1 MDQTVWIGAGA
12 GLIAGAVAVLLV
24 VLVTNRQRKNAG
36 RDLLDL
42 ARKEAD
48 RLKKSAINEGREEWA
63 QQEKKRKEALKSRE
77 RKLTQKERQLKSR
90 ETEIRAQGKAAQET
104 EMQLKLKEK
113 LLDHKEE
120 EQATLKKELKE
131 LVEQERARIESL
143 ASLSME
149 EARQRLMDMARET
162 YESEAATI
170 AAEIKGNARENA
182 GRLARE
188 IITTAVEKH
197 AAETASETTIKE
209 VAIPNNRIKGMVIG
223 REGRNIKC
231 FEAVSGCKMIV
242 DETPDT
248 ILISSFDPVR
258 REVARVALESLIR
271 SRNFSPRT
279 VQEAMKKAAN
289 KVENQ
294 MREAATRVLKDL
306 KLKVHPTLLSML
318 GRLKYRTSY
327 GQNVLDHSAEV
338 AKIAG
343 GLAAELGMDVMLA
356 RRAGLLHDI
365 GKADSNGSEK
375 SHVTLGVE
383 VCRRVREHP
392 VVINAVM
399 AHHQEAPPIDP
410 ISELVTAADILSSAR
425 PGSRRDSV
433 DSYTK
438 RVETL
443 EGIADSF
450 PGVNRVYAL
459 YAGREIRVI
468 VEGDKVDDGRAEKLS
483 SDIATKISEEME
495 FPGAIKV
502 VVIREARGVAM
513 AS

>member
-1 MDQTVWIGAGA
+1 MTNLLIWM
-12 GLIAGAVAVLLV
+12 GLGLALGTLLGLGV
-24 VLVTNRQRKNAG
+24 HLLLEKQRQRSG
-36 RDLLDL
+36 QDILEL
-42 ARKEAD
+42 ARNEAEI
-48 RLKKSAINEGREEWA
+48 LKKGALNAAREEWA
-63 QQEKKRKEALKSRE
+63 AKEAKRKELLKQRE
-77 RKLTQKERQLKSR
+77 RKITQSERQLKAS
-90 ETEIRAQGKAAQET
+90 ETEVRAQAKVAQEL
-104 EMQLKLKEK
+104 EMQLQLKEK
-113 LLDHKEE
+113 LLEHKEE
-120 EQATLKKELKE
+120 EHKTARRELQDLIE
-131 LVEQERARIESL
+131 EQQRRLESI
-143 ASLSME
+143 ASLGME
-149 EARQRLMDMARET
+149 DARQQVLRLAAQRF
-162 YESEAATI
+162 ESEAAAL
-170 AAEIKGNARENA
+170 AAEMKNDARENA

-188 IITTAVEKH
+188 IITTAIEKN
-197 AAETASETTIKE
+197 AAETTSEVTIKE

-223 REGRNIKC
+223 REGRNIKS
-231 FEAVSGCKMIV
+231 FELITGTKMIV

-279 VQEAMKKAAN
+279 VEDAVKKAQAKVDNQMRDAAN
-289 KVENQ
+289 KVL
-294 MREAATRVLKDL
+294 RDL
-306 KLKVHPTLLSML
+306 KLKIHPDLVRML
-318 GRLKYRTSY
+318 GRLKFRTSY
-327 GQNVLDHSAEV
+327 GQNVLDHSTEV
-338 AKIAG
+338 ARIAG

-356 RRAGLLHDI
+356 KRAGLLHDV
-365 GKADSNGSEK
+365 GKADSNGSDK
-375 SHVTLGVE
+375 SHVTIGVE

-392 VVINAVM
+392 VVINAIM

-450 PGVNRVYAL
+450 PGVSRVYAL

-468 VEGDKVDDGRAEKLS
+468 VESEKVNDAGAEKLS
-483 SDIATKISEEME
+483 SDIALKISEEME

-502 VVIREARGVAM
+502 VVIREARGMAM